1 MLRLLSLGR
10 WEHAGA
16 RECFIKQGDVLD
28 RLMLIC
34 AGKAR
39 VVEDGKEVGELGDGQ
54 FIGGIPFISEQ
65 AAPANVVA
73 VEETHYMSWP
83 KMELKEFLKEN
94 PELHAALQLTLGYD
108 LALRIEAAY
117 KHAASPS

>member
-1 MLRLLSLGR
+1 MLRLLRLGR
-10 WEHAGA
+10 WEHAEA
-16 RECFIKQGDVLD
+16 RECFIRQGDVLD

-34 AGKAR
+34 TGKAR
-39 VVEDGKEVGELGDGQ
+39 VIEDGKEVEELGDGR
-54 FIGGIPFISEQ
+54 FIGGIPFITEQ

-73 VEETHYMSWP
+73 VEATHYMSWP

-108 LALRIEAAY
+108 LTLRIEAAY
-117 KHAASPS
+117 KRAASPS